1 MSSDLSSGQF
11 VASTGSLPVLSTD
24 ELAELLLVSCDLTLV
39 INPAGKIV
47 DISIG
52 SDELTSLDL
61 HRWKGQRWSSVVAVD
76 SAHKVNELLTADNSD
91 PTVAR
96 QINHVLPDG
105 RNRLIEYRF
114 LSYPDQANR
123 LAIGRDFGAIERVQQ
138 QLINVQHVMEREHAS
153 LRQCE
158 TRYRVLLQTSSE
170 ALLMVDGLTERV
182 IEANSAA
189 AGLLG
194 IGLRKLIGQPLPKAF
209 DKDARPKVTAVL
221 ANAAASTNPVNLRL
235 GGEDDHASMTLSITR
250 FRAGDRTQL
259 AVRLMKNTS
268 SNGESYINIGH
279 QAPEIFSFFQNA
291 PDALV
296 VTDSG
301 GSIMSANSAFVDLV
315 ELPEQQAV
323 VGQQLS
329 NWLGRH
335 SVDYQVIMTSLRDNQ
350 SLKLFRTE
358 VMGQFGSS
366 IDVELSAQVNDGS
379 QGETYGFCIR
389 NVSRRAAGAA
399 NDESAA
405 PNQARS
411 ADQLAEL
418 VGQVPLKELVRESTE
433 VIEQLSIE
441 AALSKTGNNRASA
454 AELLG
459 VSRQSLYVKLRRYG
473 LDSGTDD

>member
-1 MSSDLSSGQF
+1 MSDLSSGQF
-11 VASTGSLPVLSTD
+11 ISSTGSLPVLSAD
-24 ELAELLLVSCDLTLV
+24 ELAELLLASCDIALV

-47 DISIG
+47 DISVG
-52 SDELTSLDL
+52 SDELGSLNL
-61 HRWKGQRWSSVVAVD
+61 QRWKGQQWSSVVATD
-76 SAHKVNELLTADNSD
+76 SAKKVDELLAADGTD
-91 PTVAR
+91 PNAAR

-114 LSYPDQANR
+114 LSYPDQPNR
-123 LAIGRDFGAIERVQQ
+123 LAIGRDYGAMERVQQ
-138 QLINVQHVMEREHAS
+138 QLVNVQHVMEREHAN

-158 TRYRVLLQTSSE
+158 TRYRVLLQTSTE
-170 ALLMVDGLTERV
+170 ALLMVDGITEQV

-189 AGLLG
+189 ANLLG
-194 IGLRKLIGQPLPKAF
+194 LGLRKLVGQPLPKAF
-209 DKDARPKVTAVL
+209 DKDAQPKVAAVL
-221 ANAAASTNPVNLRL
+221 ANAATSTNPVNLRL
-235 GGEDDHASMTLSITR
+235 GGDDDRASLTLSMTR

-259 AVRLMKNTS
+259 AVRLTKNTAAD
-268 SNGESYINIGH
+268 GESFIDVGH
-279 QAPEIFSFFQNA
+279 QTPEIYSFFHNA

-296 VTDSG
+296 VTDAG
-301 GSIMSANSAFVDLV
+301 GNIMSANSAFFDLV
-315 ELPEQQAV
+315 ELPELKAV
-323 VGQQLS
+323 VGQTLS

-335 SVDYQVIMTSLRDNQ
+335 SVDYQVIMASLRDHQ

-358 VMGQFGSS
+358 VMGQYGSAV
-366 IDVELSAQVNDGS
+366 DVELSAQVNDGS

-389 NVSRRAAGAA
+389 NVSRRAEAA
-399 NDESAA
+399 NDELAVPS
-405 PNQARS
+405 QARS

-418 VGQVPLKELVRESTE
+418 VGKVPLKELVRESTE

-473 LDSGTDD
+473 LDSGPEGL